1 MFVYDAP
8 PMASPEDIEIFCR
21 VHLSEAD
28 SERLVGWIAWRT
40 RHNQALAG
48 AGDPLARLRHA
59 LTYWLDDAQRDR
71 LLDWLER
78 RRRNGEAFVPGAH
91 TTG

>member
-1 MFVYDAP
+1 
-8 PMASPEDIEIFCR
+8 MATVHDIEVFCR

-40 RHNQALAG
+40 RRNQALAG
-48 AGDPLARLRHA
+48 SGDPLARLRHA
-59 LTYWLDDAQRDR
+59 LTFWIDDRQRDQ

-78 RRRNGEAFVPGAH
+78 RRRSGAPLVPN
-91 TTG
+91 